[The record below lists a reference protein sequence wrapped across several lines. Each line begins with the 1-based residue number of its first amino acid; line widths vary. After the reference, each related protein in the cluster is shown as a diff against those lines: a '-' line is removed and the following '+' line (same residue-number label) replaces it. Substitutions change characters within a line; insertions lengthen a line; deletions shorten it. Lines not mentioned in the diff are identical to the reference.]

1 MTGIALAL
9 ALLAAPASPQ
19 DTLRLPALQQAALAR
34 DPRARQA
41 ALQERATAL
50 RLRNLDVERLPAL
63 TGRAQATHQSE
74 VPVIPISLPGG
85 AVPPE
90 PPKDQYEARVEV
102 EQLLYDGGVLSR
114 RRDAERAQ
122 LGVEQARIAADLQP
136 LKDEVN
142 EAFFTAFLL
151 QERAAEIS
159 TLIEDLEAR
168 LTMLRSQVR
177 AGAALPGDTAVV
189 MATALRAIED
199 RAEVASG
206 RRAALGRLSVLT
218 GMQVST
224 GDVLALPQLA
234 GAVESLRGAGGSPGA
249 EPAAAIP
256 AARPEYAVFAG
267 RRERLSRD
275 AAVISARLR
284 PQVSA
289 FAQLAVG
296 RPGFA
301 QFERELHDY
310 WVAGVRMRWA
320 PFNWGTSDREH
331 GLLEV
336 QRQIVDSEEAAFTAR
351 LQRQVQDELADM
363 ERLET
368 ALETDERIIALREQ
382 VERQARAQLGEHAI
396 TAAAYV
402 DVRTD
407 LQDARLLRQRHRV
420 ELARARAG
428 YLTTLGIELR

>member
-9 ALLAAPASPQ
+9 ALLAAPAPAR
-19 DTLRLPALQQAALAR
+19 DTLHLPALQEAALRR

-41 ALQERATAL
+41 ALQERATEL
-50 RLRNLDVERLPAL
+50 RLRNLDAERLPAL

-74 VPVIPISLPGG
+74 VPVIPLSLPGG

-122 LGVEQARIAADLQP
+122 LGVERARIAADLQP
-136 LKDEVN
+136 LRDEVN

-159 TLIEDLEAR
+159 TLMEDLEAR
-168 LTMLRSQVR
+168 LAMLRSQVR
-177 AGAALPGDTAVV
+177 AGTALPGDTAVV
-189 MATALRAIED
+189 MATALRAMED
-199 RAEVASG
+199 RAEVAAG

-218 GMQVST
+218 GTPVSD

-234 GAVESLRGAGGSPGA
+234 GAVESLRGTAGSTAP
-249 EPAAAIP
+249 AAIP
-256 AARPEYAVFAG
+256 AVRPEYAVFAG

-275 AAVISARLR
+275 EAVISARTR

-301 QFERELHDY
+301 QFERDLHDY
-310 WVAGVRMRWA
+310 WLAGVRMRWA
-320 PFNWGTSDREH
+320 PFNWGTSDRER
-331 GLLEV
+331 GLLQV
-336 QRQIVDSEEAAFTAR
+336 QRQIVDTEEAAFTAR

-363 ERLET
+363 ERLEA

-382 VERQARAQLGEHAI
+382 VVRQARAQFEEHAI

-407 LQDARLLRQRHRV
+407 LQDARLARQRHRV
-420 ELARARAG
+420 ELARARAS

>member
-9 ALLAAPASPQ
+9 ALLAAPAPAQ
-19 DTLRLPALQQAALAR
+19 DTLRLPALQRAALR
-34 DPRARQA
+34 QDPRARQA
-41 ALQERATAL
+41 ALQERATEL
-50 RLRNLDVERLPAL
+50 RLRNLDAERLPAL

-102 EQLLYDGGVLSR
+102 EQLLYDGGVLAR
-114 RRDAERAQ
+114 RRGAERAQ

-136 LKDEVN
+136 LRDEVN

-168 LTMLRSQVR
+168 LAMLRSQVR
-177 AGAALPGDTAVV
+177 NGAALPGDTAVV
-189 MATALRAIED
+189 MATALRAMED
-199 RAEVASG
+199 RAEVAAG

-218 GMQVST
+218 GTPVSG

-234 GAVESLRGAGGSPGA
+234 DAVESLRGAGSAGPT
-249 EPAAAIP
+249 PIP
-256 AARPEYAVFAG
+256 AVRPEYAVFAG

-275 AAVISARLR
+275 EAVISARAR

-301 QFERELHDY
+301 QFERDLHDY
-310 WVAGVRMRWA
+310 WLAGVRMRWA
-320 PFNWGTSDREH
+320 PFNWGTSDRER
-331 GLLEV
+331 GLLQV
-336 QRQIVDSEEAAFTAR
+336 QRQIVDTEEAAFTAR

-363 ERLET
+363 ERLEA
-368 ALETDERIIALREQ
+368 ALQTDERIISLREQ
-382 VERQARAQLGEHAI
+382 VVRQARAQFEEHAI

-407 LQDARLLRQRHRV
+407 LQDARLARQRHRV
-420 ELARARAG
+420 ELARARAS

>member
-9 ALLAAPASPQ
+9 ALLAAPAQ

-34 DPRARQA
+34 DPRARQG

-114 RRDAERAQ
+114 RRSAERAQ

-142 EAFFTAFLL
+142 EAFVTAFLL

-168 LTMLRSQVR
+168 LAMLRSQVR
-177 AGAALPGDTAVV
+177 NGAALPGDTAVV
-189 MATALRAIED
+189 MATALRAMED
-199 RAEVASG
+199 HAEVAAG
-206 RRAALGRLSVLT
+206 RRAARARLSVLT
-218 GMQVST
+218 GMQVSPN
-224 GDVLALPQLA
+224 DVLALPQLA
-234 GAVESLRGAGGSPGA
+234 GAVEGLRGACAGPGA
-249 EPAAAIP
+249 EPAAGIP
-256 AARPEYAVFAG
+256 AMRPEYAVFAG

-275 AAVISARLR
+275 AAVISARTR

-289 FAQLAVG
+289 FAQVAVG

-301 QFERELHDY
+301 QF
-310 WVAGVRMRWA
+310 
-320 PFNWGTSDREH
+320 
-331 GLLEV
+331 
-336 QRQIVDSEEAAFTAR
+336 
-351 LQRQVQDELADM
+351 
-363 ERLET
+363 
-368 ALETDERIIALREQ
+368 
-382 VERQARAQLGEHAI
+382 
-396 TAAAYV
+396 
-402 DVRTD
+402 
-407 LQDARLLRQRHRV
+407 
-420 ELARARAG
+420 
-428 YLTTLGIELR
+428 